1 MESSWSHQQNINT
14 PQVWISGDDGYES
27 LRSPMEISEMP
38 GKSVDRKLH
47 RLHLLSHHK
56 YTRRYGSK
64 WRQNGNNWRATKWT
78 KNPTP
83 RVQDVGYP
91 HLLQMYFQYVQKNME
106 KLGCLKIGHSQIRLS
121 MCSIGIWDV
130 PNFQTKYHYRFQS
143 SQDPLQVTLWPY
155 GKWSLHVWFSI
166 ITAIHRSVFPLS
178 KKNER
183 LEVPSG
189 KLLQFADL
197 KMAIEIV

>member
-56 YTRRYGSK
+56 YPLGDMG
-64 WRQNGNNWRATKWT
+64 QNGVKMAIIGELPNEQKIQRPGFKMLATHIYCKCT
-78 KNPTP
+78 FNMCK
-83 RVQDVGYP
+83 
-91 HLLQMYFQYVQKNME
+91 KNME

-155 GKWSLHVWFSI
+155 GK
-166 ITAIHRSVFPLS
+166 
-178 KKNER
+178 
-183 LEVPSG
+183 
-189 KLLQFADL
+189 
-197 KMAIEIV
+197 